1 MSNIYSFKAGDRIYS
16 SGEFGPAFRVVSG
29 SIRLDRVLQ
38 DSAPN
43 FANVAIVGDLF
54 GAEVLLN
61 KSYGF
66 EARALTDC
74 EVMEWE
80 VPQRLW
86 VKTFA
91 RELINISQRQA
102 EAVSLRSG
110 TALERVVKLVNLIR
124 HNHNDERTVFPSL
137 KDISDMTSLTVET
150 ASRCISELRIQGILT
165 PLPGSKGAKR
175 RHFKVSTMLEE
186 QVAA

>member
-137 KDISDMTSLTVET
+137 KDISDMTPWWMRLSNSFFSFTIRFVGWLTVMSSSIRVSN
-150 ASRCISELRIQGILT
+150 ASAS
-165 PLPGSKGAKR
+165 PLKIASA
-175 RHFKVSTMLEE
+175 
-186 QVAA
+186 